1 MDNEKLVATLAI
13 VTPKIIEYLIKKHN
27 MEYEI
32 ATSTLYDS
40 KLYSALESAETGL
53 WRLSPLTL
61 YTLLEEELSTGKI
74 TFPEEQA

>member
-1 MDNEKLVATLAI
+1 MNSEKLVATLAI
-13 VTPKIIEYLIKKHN
+13 VTPKVIEYLIKKRN
-27 MEYEI
+27 MEYT
-32 ATSTLYDS
+32 AAASALYDS

-61 YTLLEEELSTGKI
+61 FTLLEEEFSTGKI